1 MAPTE
6 PRPVPGRASS
16 PGGSASASAVTLGS
30 GAAAP
35 GSPGAVGIETGPAP
49 ALWRHPEFLKLW
61 LGRTV
66 SSFGS
71 QVSRLAVPLTAATV
85 LEATPA
91 QMGLLQAAG
100 TAPPLVLGLVA
111 GMWVDRVR
119 RRPILVAADLGRA
132 VLLGAVPVLAVL
144 GLLRMEH
151 LIAVALLAGILTLFF
166 DVASTSFIP
175 SFLSNAQLVD
185 GNSKLTASTSVAQVA
200 GPSLGGTLISV
211 LTAPIAVAV
220 DACTFLLSAACHAAL
235 KVEEPAPARGSG
247 ARRGAWR
254 EGWDE
259 VLEGLRVVRGD
270 AYMRACAG
278 TAGVFNFFAG
288 IFLAV
293 YVLYATRE
301 LGVGA
306 PLLGLLYAIGGIGG
320 VLGAV
325 IATPLVR
332 RVGFGVATVGAA
344 GVVGVGWLPAAFA
357 AGAAAGVIPLL
368 ALAHFLRGLSQTVYG
383 INSVSL
389 RQAAVP
395 DHLQGRVAGTLRV
408 IFLGTAPLGSLAGG
422 LLGERIGLWPTL
434 TIGAA
439 GALLGT
445 LWMVLSPVRSL
456 DALPQAADEGLLAD
470 A

>member
-1 MAPTE
+1 
-6 PRPVPGRASS
+6 
-16 PGGSASASAVTLGS
+16 
-30 GAAAP
+30 
-35 GSPGAVGIETGPAP
+35 
-49 ALWRHPEFLKLW
+49 
-61 LGRTV
+61 
-66 SSFGS
+66 
-71 QVSRLAVPLTAATV
+71 
-85 LEATPA
+85 
-91 QMGLLQAAG
+91 
-100 TAPPLVLGLVA
+100 
-111 GMWVDRVR
+111 
-119 RRPILVAADLGRA
+119 

-151 LIAVALLAGILTLFF
+151 LIAVTLLVGTLTLFF

-175 SFLSNAQLVD
+175 SFLSDAQLVD

-211 LTAPIAVAV
+211 LTAPIAVGV
-220 DACTFLLSAACHAAL
+220 DACTFLLSAVCHAAL
-235 KVEEPAPARGSG
+235 KVEEPAPARGADS
-247 ARRGAWR
+247 RRGEW
-254 EGWDE
+254 GKMWGE
-259 VLEGLRVVRGD
+259 VLEGLRVVRGNV
-270 AYMRACAG
+270 YMRTCAG
-278 TAGVFNFFAG
+278 SAGVFNFFAG
-288 IFLAV
+288 IALAV
-293 YVLYATRE
+293 YVLYVTRE

-325 IATPLVR
+325 IAAPLVR
-332 RVGFGVATVGAA
+332 RAGFGVATVGAA
-344 GVVGVGWLPAAFA
+344 CVVGVGWLPAAFA
-357 AGAAAGVIPLL
+357 GAPPGAPAGVIPLL
-368 ALAHFLRGLSQTVYG
+368 ALAHFLRGVGQTVYG

-389 RQAAVP
+389 RQAAVS

-445 LWMVLSPVRSL
+445 LWMALSPVRRL
-456 DALPQAADEGLLAD
+456 DALPQAADEGLLAE

>member
-1 MAPTE
+1 VAPAGL
-6 PRPVPGRASS
+6 PG
-16 PGGSASASAVTLGS
+16 T
-30 GAAAP
+30 
-35 GSPGAVGIETGPAP
+35 VGIETGPAP
-49 ALWRHPEFLKLW
+49 SLWRHPEFLKLW

-71 QVSRLAVPLTAATV
+71 QVSRLAVPLAAATV
-85 LEATPA
+85 LGATPA

-100 TAPPLVLGLVA
+100 TAPPLVFGLVA

-151 LIAVALLAGILTLFF
+151 LIAVTLLAGILTLFF

-175 SFLSNAQLVD
+175 SFLSDAQLVD

-211 LTAPIAVAV
+211 LTAPIAVGV
-220 DACTFLLSAACHAAL
+220 DACTFLLSAACHASLRVAEP
-235 KVEEPAPARGSG
+235 VPAPSPAPGAGS
-247 ARRGAWR
+247 RRGAWR
-254 EGWDE
+254 EGWGE
-259 VLEGLRVVRGD
+259 VLEGLRVVRGN
-270 AYMRACAG
+270 AYMRTCAG

-288 IFLAV
+288 ICLAV

-320 VLGAV
+320 ILGAV
-325 IATPLVR
+325 AAAPLMR
-332 RVGFGVATVGAA
+332 RAGFGGATVGAA
-344 GVVGVGWLPAAFA
+344 CVVGVGWLPAAFA
-357 AGAAAGVIPLL
+357 GAPPGGPAGVIPLL
-368 ALAHFLRGLSQTVYG
+368 ALAHFLRGVGQTVYG

-445 LWMVLSPVRSL
+445 LWMALSPVRRL
-456 DALPQAADEGLLAD
+456 DALPQAADEGLFAE